1 MAPSYYRAPY
11 ADPSTEE
18 EQLVVEKDEYT
29 TRLPI
34 QARRSSP
41 LVSWFVRLALVVSV
55 VANLALWIRARTLKV
70 DTHQMFSPAIPF
82 IAYEDVVTTSGF
94 GRDISPYM
102 GKPTPEKD
110 ELWRGLYNFGI
121 SRIPMKDAA
130 RLANRTVPI
139 GNDPGYYAVT
149 LDVFHELHC
158 LNAIRRRLW
167 WDGVPD
173 PEEPLMD
180 MPHLDHCVDMIRQN
194 LMCSSDITP
203 LPWVWDRT
211 QKKALAVGKVIRTC
225 RNFDMI
231 RQWGIDNKVR
241 EFNTSIYVEDP
252 LGNMEIN

>member
-1 MAPSYYRAPY
+1 M
-11 ADPSTEE
+11 
-18 EQLVVEKDEYT
+18 V
-29 TRLPI
+29 
-34 QARRSSP
+34 
-41 LVSWFVRLALVVSV
+41 
-55 VANLALWIRARTLKV
+55 
-70 DTHQMFSPAIPF
+70 
-82 IAYEDVVTTSGF
+82 
-94 GRDISPYM
+94 
-102 GKPTPEKD
+102 
-110 ELWRGLYNFGI
+110 
-121 SRIPMKDAA
+121 DAA

-158 LNAIRRRLW
+158 LVCASRSGRDTVPISGQIANKLPQNAVRRRLW

-180 MPHLDHCVDMIRQN
+180 MPHLDHCIDMIRQN